1 MKYNMAVYVVGD
13 FLRETR
19 LRKGYTQEEV
29 GYGICTP
36 ASLSRIENGAQKPG
50 RLILEKLFERLGT
63 ENNLFNSFVSRE
75 EMELYSAIQSLIRD
89 ITDEDVTKLEEHIS
103 IVEKLATNASELE
116 HQCLYF
122 AKGELA
128 RQKEK
133 DDSKAMELYLK
144 AIHVTL
150 PNFDGINCL
159 KNNLLTFDEIMIINA
174 IAILHANN
182 GDIMQAIRLDM
193 WLKEYMENKIV
204 DGTMKTAKYPMIIY
218 NLSDWFGDEKCHS
231 EALRMADE
239 GIDFCIKYGNL
250 VFLPILVLNKGIAL
264 AEIGKMNEA
273 KKYLHQAIIIFETT
287 NQFER
292 VQPII
297 DWCRL
302 SYNMEF

>member
-1 MKYNMAVYVVGD
+1 M
-13 FLRETR
+13 
-19 LRKGYTQEEV
+19 
-29 GYGICTP
+29 
-36 ASLSRIENGAQKPG
+36 
-50 RLILEKLFERLGT
+50 
-63 ENNLFNSFVSRE
+63 
-75 EMELYSAIQSLIRD
+75 
-89 ITDEDVTKLEEHIS
+89 
-103 IVEKLATNASELE
+103 
-116 HQCLYF
+116 
-122 AKGELA
+122 
-128 RQKEK
+128 
-133 DDSKAMELYLK
+133 
-144 AIHVTL
+144 
-150 PNFDGINCL
+150 L